1 MKVEAHWSFAR
12 VATCRKINV
21 ITDNVQFAFIP
32 TVLITRARW
41 LGHRDSK
48 TMQSTFDPVGVATD
62 WLDAYRAKNVGAI
75 VALYADDAPIEC
87 RCDGHKT
94 IASGAA
100 LTACWQTRW
109 PKNPNWVWKI
119 CSYWM

>member
-1 MKVEAHWSFAR
+1 
-12 VATCRKINV
+12 
-21 ITDNVQFAFIP
+21 
-32 TVLITRARW
+32 
-41 LGHRDSK
+41 
-48 TMQSTFDPVGVATD
+48 MQSTFDPVGVATD

-109 PKNPNWVWKI
+109 AEKPELGLEDLQLLDGAVIVSYLTEDGVVQASLDFDENGKI
-119 CSYWM
+119 KFCRCRHVHAKR